1 MKREREEGSMPVALT
16 REISPLFERCELT
29 HLSRCR
35 IDLGRA
41 REQHRAYE
49 AALTRLGCTVR
60 RLPELPDCPDG
71 VFVAD
76 PAFVFDE
83 VAVIARPGAE
93 SRRAETASVAEAL
106 AAFRPLRFIEAPG
119 TLDGGDVLR
128 IGRTVLVGQSA
139 RTNSAGFQQMRDLLA
154 PHGYDVRPIAVTGCL
169 HLQTAITDVAEAV
182 VLVNPAWMD
191 VSRLDGVEVVEV
203 DRAEPFAANA
213 LRIGDA
219 VLYPDAF
226 PRTRARLE
234 ARGIRVVTVDVSEL
248 AKAEAGVT
256 CCSLIV

>member
-1 MKREREEGSMPVALT
+1 MPVALT

-29 HLSRCR
+29 HLSRCS
-35 IDLGRA
+35 IDLDRA

-49 AALTRLGCTVR
+49 AALAQLGCDVR

-71 VFVAD
+71 IFVAD

-93 SRRAETASVAEAL
+93 SRRGETASVAEAL
-106 AAFRPLRFIEAPG
+106 AAFRPLKFIEAPG

-128 IGRTVLVGQSA
+128 IGRTVLVGHSA
-139 RTNSAGFQQMRDLLA
+139 RTNSAGFQQMRALLT
-154 PHGYDVRPIAVTGCL
+154 PLGYDVRQIVVTGCL
-169 HLQTAITDVAEAV
+169 HLQTAITEVAEGV

-191 VSRLDGVEVVEV
+191 VSQLDGVEVIAV
-203 DRAEPFAANA
+203 DPAEPFGANA

-219 VLYPDAF
+219 VIYPEAF

-256 CCSLIV
+256 CCTLIV